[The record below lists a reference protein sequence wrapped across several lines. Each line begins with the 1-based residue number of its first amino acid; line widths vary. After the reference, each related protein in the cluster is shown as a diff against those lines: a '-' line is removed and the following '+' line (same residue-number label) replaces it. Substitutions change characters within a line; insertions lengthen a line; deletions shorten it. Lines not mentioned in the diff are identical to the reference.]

1 MRGRAGDDGNVHF
14 SRFFQHA
21 RRVSIHLSFPFWE
34 LYYCIVPTTLHP
46 PPRLWVVANVRIGQ
60 ARSSTAV
67 GRPKKRKSIP
77 RQLTREAIA
86 FLWACL
92 VVVRAPRG
100 EAVDGGAREERME
113 ES

>member
-1 MRGRAGDDGNVHF
+1 MRVGC
-14 SRFFQHA
+14 RFILRFRFGSDIILFRTHY
-21 RRVSIHLSFPFWE
+21 L
-34 LYYCIVPTTLHP
+34 P

-67 GRPKKRKSIP
+67 LGRPKKTKLIP
-77 RQLTREAIA
+77 RQLTSEAIA

-100 EAVDGGAREERME
+100 EAVDGGGKREEAGARAVV
-113 ES
+113 